1 MASLMEELINTLEM
15 ENQKYEKLLELSK
28 RKADIIAKRD
38 VAQLEKITDEEQIV
52 VTDITRLDS
61 KREEVT
67 KDIANVINKDVET
80 LKLSVLIELMARQPD
95 QQRKLAAVHDKLK
108 ETVNQV
114 KMINENNQKLIEQT
128 LEMVQ
133 FDLNLIRSMRQAP
146 QTANYGRNAI
156 SSGAEL
162 GAVKGFDAKQ

>member
-1 MASLMEELINTLEM
+1 MEELISTLEM

-38 VAQLEKITDEEQIV
+38 VAQLEQITDEEQIV
-52 VTDITRLDS
+52 VTDINRLDS

-80 LKLSVLIELMARQPD
+80 LKLSVLIELMGRQPD

-108 ETVNQV
+108 ETVHQV

>member
-1 MASLMEELINTLEM
+1 MEELITTLEQ
-15 ENQKYEKLLELSK
+15 ENLKYEKLLELSK

>member
-1 MASLMEELINTLEM
+1 MASLMDELITTLDM

-28 RKADIIAKRD
+28 RKADIIAARD
-38 VAQLEKITDEEQIV
+38 IAQLEKITDEEQIV
-52 VTDITRLDS
+52 VTDITRLDA

-80 LKLSVLIELMARQPD
+80 LKLSVLIDLMARQPE
-95 QQRKLAAVHDKLK
+95 QQRKLSVVHDKLK
-108 ETVNQV
+108 QTVNQV
-114 KMINENNQKLIEQT
+114 RLMNENNQKLIEQS

-133 FDLNLIRSMRQAP
+133 FDLNLLRSMRQAP

-162 GAVKGFDAKQ
+162 GAVRGFDAKQ